1 LRLRISAAK
10 KKYTNSCVDYDFFDS
25 LMAFDL
31 TDYLNRLVHVKTTP
45 VMMMIMAV
53 IDRKEGISSK
63 IK

>member
-1 LRLRISAAK
+1 MG
-10 KKYTNSCVDYDFFDS
+10 YDYFDS

-31 TDYLNRLVHVKTTP
+31 ADYLKRLVHVKTTP